1 METRLLLIDD
11 DADLLKTLTLHFR
24 ELGFEI
30 DTASDGESGLAKA
43 LSGQYDLIVA
53 DLKLPG
59 RSGYDICREIRY
71 HKNNV
76 PVLILSAQ
84 SEVMDRIIGLEIGAD
99 DYLVKPF
106 NVRELAARIDAL
118 LRRAHRA
125 AIDRKGSDE
134 VLVFDNLSIDRTRM
148 KVTRDGEV
156 IALSA
161 TEYRVLETLAMSPGR
176 VFSRDELREL
186 VWGYSA
192 TSFDHT
198 ITTTLHRLRSKLE
211 KDPANPRYIQ
221 SVRGIGYRFV
231 EKHELGVTD
240 EKRV

>member
-1 METRLLLIDD
+1 MARFAATRLDLDGKVIFVTGGTGSFGRRFIETVLTRARPRKLI
-11 DADLLKTLTLHFR
+11 
-24 ELGFEI
+24 
-30 DTASDGESGLAKA
+30 
-43 LSGQYDLIVA
+43 
-53 DLKLPG
+53 
-59 RSGYDICREIRY
+59 
-71 HKNNV
+71 
-76 PVLILSAQ
+76 
-84 SEVMDRIIGLEIGAD
+84 
-99 DYLVKPF
+99 
-106 NVRELAARIDAL
+106 
-118 LRRAHRA
+118 
-125 AIDRKGSDE
+125 
-134 VLVFDNLSIDRTRM
+134 
-148 KVTRDGEV
+148 
-156 IALSA
+156 
-161 TEYRVLETLAMSPGR
+161 

>member
-1 METRLLLIDD
+1 
-11 DADLLKTLTLHFR
+11 
-24 ELGFEI
+24 
-30 DTASDGESGLAKA
+30 
-43 LSGQYDLIVA
+43 
-53 DLKLPG
+53 
-59 RSGYDICREIRY
+59 
-71 HKNNV
+71 
-76 PVLILSAQ
+76 
-84 SEVMDRIIGLEIGAD
+84 MDRIIGLEIGAD